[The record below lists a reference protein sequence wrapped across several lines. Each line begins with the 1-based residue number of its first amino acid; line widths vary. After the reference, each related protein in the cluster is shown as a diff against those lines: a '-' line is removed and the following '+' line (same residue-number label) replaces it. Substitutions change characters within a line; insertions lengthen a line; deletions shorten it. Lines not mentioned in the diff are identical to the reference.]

1 MRAIFLIK
9 FVSYIDKFISSGK
22 QGNAIQFGLGCVSLE
37 DSSEFR
43 MRIGQKAV
51 RGKQVQ
57 LRKKIKKEK
66 IQRKSSLVLSVPP

>member
-1 MRAIFLIK
+1 MK
-9 FVSYIDKFISSGK
+9 FVSYIDKIISSGK

-37 DSSEFR
+37 DSSEFG

-66 IQRKSSLVLSVPP
+66 NTEKEFLGFKCSSINN